1 MGARYSSVRPE
12 CRSIGKKRIR
22 NKSDRAVSKFGQ
34 YESSYASC
42 QRSKN
47 QKLYLTYKY
56 WHDIEEDFD
65 YGFVYVQPEG
75 KDEWIPAA
83 EYSGRTSEWK
93 DGQIDLSEYG
103 GQTIKIMFNLQSDDS
118 IEGDGLYID
127 DVALVKEVKSAGT
140 KKRLG
145 VEKQPAKMKDKK
157 TKKQTIDPKKQNR
170 QKPFKN
176 ILRRKKQLLQFFRCG
191 LRSACWRRANRH
203 IPTKQQAHTVWLMH
217 LERIR

>member
-12 CRSIGKKRIR
+12 CRSIGK
-22 NKSDRAVSKFGQ
+22 NVFATNLTGPYQSSANMNLLMPPVSVP
-34 YESSYASC
+34 
-42 QRSKN
+42 KN

-103 GQTIKIMFNLQSDDS
+103 D
-118 IEGDGLYID
+118 
-127 DVALVKEVKSAGT
+127 
-140 KKRLG
+140 
-145 VEKQPAKMKDKK
+145 
-157 TKKQTIDPKKQNR
+157 
-170 QKPFKN
+170 
-176 ILRRKKQLLQFFRCG
+176 RR
-191 LRSACWRRANRH
+191 LRSCSTYNLTTALKVTGF
-203 IPTKQQAHTVWLMH
+203 ISMM
-217 LERIR
+217 